1 LTKGDKKR
9 ETVDRMIEGLTKAGR
24 QDLFVVGYAFS
35 SLVFTTEGDDE
46 WLKARFFMQH
56 DILKDTW
63 VFKEIRKEGLEEG
76 VQQGLEKGLQQA
88 RKQDLLRFVELRF
101 PTLLALARQT
111 VEQKESVEQLQMML
125 DKLYQMNTSE
135 QAQAALLAN
144 E

>member
-1 LTKGDKKR
+1 
-9 ETVDRMIEGLTKAGR
+9 
-24 QDLFVVGYAFS
+24 
-35 SLVFTTEGDDE
+35 
-46 WLKARFFMQH
+46 MQH

-76 VQQGLEKGLQQA
+76 VQQAK
-88 RKQDLLRFVELRF
+88 KQDLLRFVELRF
-101 PTLLALARQT
+101 PTLLALAKQT

-135 QAQAALLAN
+135 QAQAALLGD